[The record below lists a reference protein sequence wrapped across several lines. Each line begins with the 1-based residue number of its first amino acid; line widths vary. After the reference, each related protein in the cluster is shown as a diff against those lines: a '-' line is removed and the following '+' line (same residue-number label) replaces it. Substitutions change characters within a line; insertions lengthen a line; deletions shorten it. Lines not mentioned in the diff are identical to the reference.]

1 MVSCFYATAA
11 MGTRFE
17 LVLVDGNPAVGEL
30 VIAEIEDW
38 HRRLSRFAP
47 DSWVSHV
54 NRTAAHAPVRCDDDL
69 WGMLVDAQDVWRASG
84 GAFDLT
90 RGRGDGLLLD
100 PDARTVAFARPDM
113 AIDLGGI
120 GKGHAIDCAARL
132 LREHGVT
139 SAFIHGGTSSG
150 AGIGVDANGQPW
162 RVGVEGNGGTKALY
176 LHDLAF
182 SVSNSAAQP
191 GGHIIDP
198 RHSHS
203 DEITIASDLV
213 AIVTG
218 PSARLADAWST
229 AVVVLGHA
237 PAPMPE
243 GFRMEAWI
251 SSTPSC

>member
-1 MVSCFYATAA
+1 

-17 LVLVDGNPAVGEL
+17 LVLMDGDPAVGEL

-38 HRRLSRFAP
+38 HRRLSCFAP

-69 WGMLVDAQDVWRASG
+69 WAMLVEAQDVWRASG
-84 GAFDLT
+84 GAFDIT
-90 RGRGDGLLLD
+90 RGNGDALVLD
-100 PDARTVAFARPDM
+100 AGTRTIAFARPDM

-120 GKGHAIDCAARL
+120 GKGHAIDCATRL

-150 AGIGVDANGQPW
+150 AGIGVDANDQPW
-162 RVGVEGNGGTKALY
+162 KVGVESNGRTETLS
-176 LHDLAF
+176 LRDLAF

-198 RHSHS
+198 RHPHR
-203 DEITIASDLV
+203 DDVTIASDLT

-229 AVVVLGHA
+229 AIVVLGHA
-237 PAPMPE
+237 PASIP
-243 GFRMEAWI
+243 AAY
-251 SSTPSC
+251 SVHVDCASTPSR